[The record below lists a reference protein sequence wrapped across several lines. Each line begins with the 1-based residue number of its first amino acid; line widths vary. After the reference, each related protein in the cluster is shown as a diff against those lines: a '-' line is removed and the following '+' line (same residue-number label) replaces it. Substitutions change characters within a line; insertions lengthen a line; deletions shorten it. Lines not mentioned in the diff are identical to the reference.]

1 MLPVSP
7 LEYLVNKVT
16 PDYHAMIDSLGGKQS
31 DAWKEKSA
39 EMATSLKEMND
50 REARK
55 NQVIHNRQGQNM
67 HKLQDQWQ
75 ELMGYAQ
82 NLGLYCFAMMVTSDP
97 GNASAFSQNAV
108 IYNDEIVGS
117 FLKDHLDLLN
127 LKGCYTRFPRV
138 WARPVRAGR
147 HQVSH

>member
-1 MLPVSP
+1 MSLTHASSESIGVFSGQGYFRLPC
-7 LEYLVNKVT
+7 
-16 PDYHAMIDSLGGKQS
+16 HATIDSLSGKQS

-50 REARK
+50 REACK

-82 NLGLYCFAMMVTSDP
+82 NLGLYCFATCHGMP
-97 GNASAFSQNAV
+97 CLHAPN
-108 IYNDEIVGS
+108 
-117 FLKDHLDLLN
+117 HLQSSPTPST
-127 LKGCYTRFPRV
+127 YI
-138 WARPVRAGR
+138 PVSLRCTLRKLAQQGEEKKLR
-147 HQVSH
+147 GEVEC